1 MISMGRAFE
10 FRKTRKLKRWSQMS
24 KAFTR
29 IGKDIVIAVK
39 EGGADPQTNSKLR
52 QVMQNAKTANM
63 PKENVLRAIKK
74 ASDKDTK
81 NYEEITLE
89 GYAPHGIA
97 VFIDCATNNN
107 NRTVADV
114 RSYFNKCN
122 GSLGKNGSLEFI
134 FERKGIFILNSQKLE
149 ISLDDLEMD
158 LIDYGLEDLHV
169 DQNEVFIYCA
179 FSDFNTIS
187 SRLETLNVEILKTE
201 IRRIPKATKTIS
213 LDQAKDV
220 FKLLDLLEE
229 NDDVQQVA
237 HDITMTKEILT
248 I

>member
-1 MISMGRAFE
+1 MVSNVKSIYSNW
-10 FRKTRKLKRWSQMS
+10 KRYCYCC
-24 KAFTR
+24 KR
-29 IGKDIVIAVK
+29 R
-39 EGGADPQTNSKLR
+39 GADPQTNSKLR

-74 ASDKDTK
+74 ASDKTLK
-81 NYEEITLE
+81 TMKEITLE

-97 VFIDCATNNN
+97 IFIDCATDNNN

-169 DQNEVFIYCA
+169 DQNEVFIYSA
-179 FSDFNTIS
+179 FF
-187 SRLETLNVEILKTE
+187 
-201 IRRIPKATKTIS
+201 
-213 LDQAKDV
+213 
-220 FKLLDLLEE
+220 
-229 NDDVQQVA
+229 
-237 HDITMTKEILT
+237 
-248 I
+248 